1 MLRITKDTL
10 RQLGEA
16 KGKLDLDSGQVFQ
29 GFVGRIDLA
38 DKMYVGEIYF
48 ATPGEEPPTD
58 SISIS
63 AILSPEIPGAIESTQ
78 DDGGEPNG
86 DS

>member
-16 KGKLDLDSGQVFQ
+16 KGKLDLDSGQVFV

-38 DKMYVGEIYF
+38 DKMYVGEVHF
-48 ATPGEEPPTD
+48 SAPGEEPPAD
-58 SISIS
+58 SISIG
-63 AILSPEIPGAIESTQ
+63 AIL
-78 DDGGEPNG
+78 EPKAKQKPKVAKAPKETSDG